1 MALIINTNIASLNA
15 QKNLSRTQNAL
26 DKSIARL
33 SSGLRINS
41 AKDDAAGMAISNRF
55 VTQIRGFSQAIR
67 NANDGISL
75 LQTSEGSMQEVTS
88 ILQRMRELAV
98 QAANDTNS
106 ASDRASLQGE
116 MDQLFAEIDRIA
128 GTTQFNGIQLVDGSG
143 GALSFQIGSDSGQTV
158 TVELKSV
165 KTRDLNLNGY
175 SKVGELNSGR
185 IGDALGGA
193 SGLTI
198 NGFAIDSAATTGTA
212 ADAAY
217 AINQETSDT
226 GVSAVAYNIYKG
238 TGNVNGIVSGLK
250 IGTSS
255 SNLAKIADSGS
266 MTELV
271 NNINRDA
278 AGVTA
283 TLNKDGSIT
292 LSNDTGLDIVVG
304 GTPDNSG
311 LSAKTYKGYIA
322 LTDDKNEPISITAS
336 EKCTSTDVNKWGF
349 NISTGSTNI
358 TGGDVTTEKLV
369 SGDLTI
375 NGVPV
380 GESTGSSAGDKAAA
394 INLVKGSS
402 GVSASAHT
410 EVSVSVD
417 MTNMPP
423 KETMLSFVVDLTET
437 GAATASSFSI
447 NGIGVD
453 LSGSSTIDAIVTKI
467 DTMSIPG
474 VTASKDGDNLVLTS
488 QKEIFI
494 FAATTS
500 CDIGAAN
507 AIKTEK
513 DMPASALKI
522 NGSEVNLSAASTMND
537 VVTTI
542 NSSVK
547 GIVASTSPD
556 GKLVLTAS
564 SGLDIEIEDSWSV
577 MGGDKTTLGIIL
589 LTSDTGADIQISGNN
604 LAKVGFTEQGGSS
617 EAIGSGLN
625 IMSLENASNAI
636 DRIDDAIDMIS
647 ANRADLGAV
656 QNRLDSTISNL
667 QNASEN
673 FSASNSRLIDAD
685 FAAET
690 AEMSKQ
696 QIMMQAGVAMLAQ
709 AKQLPQQALSLL
721 QQ

>member
-165 KTRDLNLNGY
+165 KTSDLNLNGY

-185 IGDALGGA
+185 IGTSMGGA

-198 NGFAIDSAATTGTA
+198 NGFAIGSAATTGTA
-212 ADAAY
+212 ADAAK
-217 AINQETSDT
+217 AINQKTSNT

-238 TGNVNGIVSGLK
+238 TGNVSGIVSGLK

-255 SNLAKIADSGS
+255 GNLATIENSGS

-278 AGVTA
+278 AGVSA

-311 LSAKTYKGYIA
+311 LSAEIYKGYIA

-336 EKCTSTDVNKWGF
+336 SGCTSADVNEWGF
-349 NISTGSTNI
+349 NISTGSTSI
-358 TGGDVTTEKLV
+358 TGGQVTTDKIAA
-369 SGDLTI
+369 GDLTI
-375 NGVPV
+375 NGVSV
-380 GESTGSSAGDKAAA
+380 GASTGSSAGDKAAA

-402 GVSASAHT
+402 GVSASAYT

-417 MTNMPP
+417 TT
-423 KETMLSFVVDLTET
+423 KI
-437 GAATASSFSI
+437 ATAS
-447 NGIGVD
+447 D
-453 LSGSSTIDAIVTKI
+453 
-467 DTMSIPG
+467 
-474 VTASKDGDNLVLTS
+474 
-488 QKEIFI
+488 
-494 FAATTS
+494 
-500 CDIGAAN
+500 
-507 AIKTEK
+507 
-513 DMPASALKI
+513 LKI
-522 NGSEVNLSAASTMND
+522 NGSVVNLSAATSMKA

-542 NSSVK
+542 NNSVK
-547 GIVASTSPD
+547 GIVATTSPD
-556 GKLVLTAS
+556 GKLILTAS
-564 SGLDIEIEDSWSV
+564 SGMDIEIVDLVSV
-577 MGGDKTTLGIIL
+577 MEGSKTTRGTIV
-589 LTSDTGADIQISGNN
+589 LTSDTGADIQISGMD